1 MASGAQRTAEGVN
14 LLRQRHFRCL
24 SGQFVLLSRV
34 EGLGEPG
41 SLQPGDLAREAVG
54 VRVPYV
60 ERHGAALPGQTHSPK
75 T

>member
-1 MASGAQRTAEGVN
+1 MTSGAQRTAEGVN
-14 LLRQRHFRCL
+14 LLRKRRFRCL

-34 EGLGEPG
+34 DGLGGPG

-54 VRVPYV
+54 VRVPDV
-60 ERHGAALPGQTHSPK
+60 ERHGAALPGQTRSPE